1 MNNET
6 WFLTPKTHILTRKAK
21 QVNCNANIPI
31 YYKINRNLIKF
42 MPKPTNT
49 VPSNVFRVATEIQ
62 CTYKNIDAL
71 ATSGIYSQE
80 DLQGLQDQLMFPMEK
95 AA

>member
-1 MNNET
+1 
-6 WFLTPKTHILTRKAK
+6 
-21 QVNCNANIPI
+21 
-31 YYKINRNLIKF
+31 

-95 AA
+95 AALLNTIARQMKNQEDYQSEDTRITN